1 MSIAI
6 LNSFVAA
13 ASVYGGIAPK
23 HLATHLG
30 PVLDGIASAMA
41 ERDGYMLDSDEA
53 PLVLDNI
60 TRAVAAAN
68 EAAVVAEHGSAA
80 AQSSPMIMLTV
91 TQSEWE
97 IDNAAVRI
105 TYGGGRTY
113 AALLVYLRN
122 GACEVRVG
130 AYPFAMEF
138 DAESGDVLANL
149 ADIAASIERRRAAT
163 GITARAPGAFC
174 W

>member
-13 ASVYGGIAPK
+13 ASIYGGIAPK
-23 HLATHLG
+23 HLAAHLG
-30 PVLDGIASAMA
+30 PVLDGIAESLAN
-41 ERDGYMLDSDEA
+41 RNDYGLDSDEA

-60 TRAVAAAN
+60 VRAVDAAN
-68 EAAVVAEHGSAA
+68 ADAVCEVWGDEEPDA
-80 AQSSPMIMLTV
+80 PMILLTTEQRPHDV
-91 TQSEWE
+91 
-97 IDNAAVRI
+97 DNCAVRI

-113 AALLVYLRN
+113 ASLLVYLRN
-122 GACEVRVG
+122 GICEVYVG
-130 AYPFAMEF
+130 AYPSAMEF
-138 DAESGDVLANL
+138 DSESGDVLANL

-163 GITARAPGAFC
+163 GATARKPGALR